1 MSANQELFELKFY
14 EWEEKFKDKPYLR
27 QPIGEK
33 WEEYTWGQ
41 VGDMARRL
49 ASGLKS
55 LNLREG
61 AHIGIY
67 SKNCREW
74 IISDLA
80 IVMAGYVS
88 VPFFPSLNGKELSY
102 IMDYGDVDALFIG
115 KIETWDEIK
124 NDLPAEMPI
133 IRFPKYDGCSNVSV
147 GHEWHEF
154 INSHNP
160 IQNPNTPKL
169 SDLWTIIFT
178 SGTTGNPKGVMLTYQ
193 AIDGI
198 KVVLDDPN
206 NPLGIKHTGNNDFI
220 SYLPLNHIFER
231 VVIEWCSFRYGGT
244 ISFVESIE
252 TFGQN
257 LKDVQPHVFA
267 AAPRVWTKL
276 QMGILSKFPQK
287 RLDTLLKIPL
297 LSSVLKKLI
306 RKGLGFSKVRVTVSG
321 SAPMPVELIEW
332 FRKVGV
338 YITNGYGMTENCA
351 ICSSVDGRDFEKLNT
366 VGKAQ
371 KGVEL
376 KIDEATGEILMRGP
390 FVMIGY
396 YKNEELSNETLR
408 GGWLHTG
415 DKGFLDDDGYLHITG
430 RVADSF
436 KTSKG
441 EYIEP
446 LTLEQFFV
454 NMNEIEEV
462 CVVGLGIA
470 QPLCLV
476 QLSDIGKNTSKEK
489 LSAMFTDTLN
499 GVNSDLVNYKKIS
512 TLIIVKDEWTQENGI
527 IGPTQKLKRGAIDE
541 LYSSK
546 YLEWHESDKSLIF
559 ESSHSER
566 SNSYT

>member
-1 MSANQELFELKFY
+1 MNTNQELFEFKFY
-14 EWEEKFKDKPYLR
+14 EWEKQLKDKPYLK
-27 QPIGEK
+27 QPFGDE
-33 WEEYTWGQ
+33 WEEYTWGE

-49 ASGLKS
+49 ATGLKS

-88 VPFFPSLNGKELSY
+88 VPFFPSLNGKELAY

-115 KIETWDEIK
+115 KIETWDQIK
-124 NDLPAEMPI
+124 DDLPEGMPLI
-133 IRFPKYDGCSNVSV
+133 KFPHYDGCSNVTK
-147 GHEWHEF
+147 GHEWFKFIDSHE
-154 INSHNP
+154 P
-160 IQNPNTPKL
+160 MQNPNKPKL

-178 SGTTGNPKGVMLTYQ
+178 SGTTGNAKGVMLTYQ

-206 NPLGIKHTGNNDFI
+206 NPLGIKHDGNNDFI

-244 ISFVESIE
+244 ISFVESLD
-252 TFGQN
+252 TFAKN
-257 LKDVQPHVFA
+257 LKAVQPHVFA

-276 QMGILSKFPQK
+276 QLGLLTKFPQK
-287 RLDTLLKIPL
+287 KLDTLLKIPL
-297 LSSVLKKLI
+297 LSSLLKKLI
-306 RKGLGFSKVRVTVSG
+306 KKGLGFSKARIVVSG

-351 ICSSVDGRDFEKLNT
+351 ICSSVDGRDFEKLHT
-366 VGKAQ
+366 VGQPQ
-371 KGVEL
+371 KGVKL
-376 KIDEATGEILMRGP
+376 KIDEETGEILMKGP
-390 FVMIGY
+390 FIMKGY
-396 YKNEELSNETLR
+396 YKNEELTNTTLR

-415 DKGFLDDDGYLHITG
+415 DKGFLDEDNYLHITG

-446 LTLEQFFV
+446 LTLEQYFV
-454 NMNEIEEV
+454 NINEIEEV

-470 QPLCLV
+470 QPLCLI
-476 QLSDIGKNTSKEK
+476 QLSEIGKNTSREVISKMLTDR
-489 LSAMFTDTLN
+489 LSE
-499 GVNSDLVNYKKIS
+499 VNSDLVNYKKIS
-512 TLIIVKDEWTQENGI
+512 TLIIVKDEWTQQNGI
-527 IGPTQKLKRGAIDE
+527 VGPTQKLKRGAIEDK
-541 LYSSK
+541 YSK
-546 YLEWHESDKSLIF
+546 DYLNWHNFNEEVIF
-559 ESSHSER
+559 E
-566 SNSYT
+566 

>member
-1 MSANQELFELKFY
+1 MIENQELFELKFY
-14 EWEEKFKDKPYLR
+14 EWEKEFKDKPYLR
-27 QPIGEK
+27 QPIGET
-33 WEEYTWGQ
+33 WEEYTWGE

-115 KIETWDEIK
+115 KIETWDDIK
-124 NDLPAEMPI
+124 DDLPNEMPI
-133 IRFPKYDGCSNVSV
+133 IRFPKYEGCSNVTK
-147 GHEWHEF
+147 GYEWHEF
-154 INSHNP
+154 INSNEP
-160 IQNPNTPKL
+160 IENPNQPKL

-257 LKDVQPHVFA
+257 LKEVQPHVFA

-287 RLDTLLKIPL
+287 KLDTLLKIPL
-297 LSSVLKKLI
+297 FSTILKKLI
-306 RKGLGFSKVRVTVSG
+306 RKGLGFSRVRVTVSG

-351 ICSSVDGRDFEKLNT
+351 ICSSVDGKDFNKLNT
-366 VGKAQ
+366 VGKPQ

-376 KIDEATGEILMRGP
+376 KIDEGTGEILMRGP

-415 DKGFLDDDGYLHITG
+415 DKGFLDKDGYLHITG

-470 QPLCLV
+470 QPMCLI
-476 QLSDIGKNTSKEK
+476 QLSEIGKSTSRDN
-489 LSAMFTDTLN
+489 LSKMFLDTLESI
-499 GVNSDLVNYKKIS
+499 NSDLVNYKKIS
-512 TLIIVKDEWTQENGI
+512 TLVIVKDEWSQENGI
-527 IGPTQKLKRGAIDE
+527 VGPTQKLKRGAVDE
-541 LYSSK
+541 K
-546 YLEWHESDKSLIF
+546 YNKNYLSWHESDEKLIF
-559 ESSHSER
+559 EDSF
-566 SNSYT
+566 

>member
-1 MSANQELFELKFY
+1 MSADQELFELKFY
-14 EWEEKFKDKPYLR
+14 KWEEEFKDKPYLR

-33 WEEYTWGQ
+33 WEEYTWGE

-49 ASGLKS
+49 ATGLKS
-55 LNLREG
+55 LNIREG

-88 VPFFPSLNGKELSY
+88 VPFFPSLNGKELTY

-133 IRFPKYDGCSNVSV
+133 IRFPKYDGCSNVTR

-154 INSHNP
+154 INSHDP
-160 IQNPNTPKL
+160 IQNPNNPKL

-287 RLDTLLKIPL
+287 RLDTLLKIPV
-297 LSSVLKKLI
+297 LSGILKKLI

-351 ICSSVDGRDFEKLNT
+351 ICSSVDGKDFKKLNT

-376 KIDEATGEILMRGP
+376 KIDEGTGEILMRGP

-408 GGWLHTG
+408 DGWLHTG

-476 QLSDIGKNTSKEK
+476 QLSDIGKNSSREK
-489 LSAMFTDTLN
+489 LSKMFTETLDS
-499 GVNSDLVNYKKIS
+499 VNSDLVNYKKIS

-527 IGPTQKLKRGAIDE
+527 IGPTQKLKRTAIDE
-541 LYSSK
+541 LYSTK
-546 YLEWHESDKSLIF
+546 YLEWHESEESLIF
-559 ESSHSER
+559 ESSQSSR

>member
-1 MSANQELFELKFY
+1 MDTNQELFEFKFY
-14 EWEEKFKDKPYLR
+14 EWEKQLKDKPYLK
-27 QPIGEK
+27 QPFGDK
-33 WEEYTWGQ
+33 WEEYTWGE

-49 ASGLKS
+49 ATGLKS

-88 VPFFPSLNGKELSY
+88 VPFFPSLNGKELAY

-115 KIETWDEIK
+115 KIETWDQIK
-124 NDLPAEMPI
+124 DDLPEGMPLI
-133 IRFPKYDGCSNVSV
+133 KFPHYDGCSNVTK
-147 GHEWHEF
+147 GHEWFDFIDSHE
-154 INSHNP
+154 P
-160 IQNPNTPKL
+160 MQNPNKPKL

-178 SGTTGNPKGVMLTYQ
+178 SGTTGNAKGVMLTYQ

-206 NPLGIKHTGNNDFI
+206 NPLGIKHDGNNDFI

-244 ISFVESIE
+244 ISFVESLD
-252 TFGQN
+252 TFAKN
-257 LKDVQPHVFA
+257 LKAVQPHVFA

-276 QMGILSKFPQK
+276 QLGLLTKFPQK
-287 RLDTLLKIPL
+287 KLDKLLKIPL
-297 LSSVLKKLI
+297 LSSLLKKLI
-306 RKGLGFSKVRVTVSG
+306 KKGLGFSKARIVVSG

-351 ICSSVDGRDFEKLNT
+351 ICSSVDGRDFEKLHT
-366 VGKAQ
+366 VGQPQ
-371 KGVEL
+371 KGVKL
-376 KIDEATGEILMRGP
+376 KIDEETGEILMKGP
-390 FVMIGY
+390 FIMKGY
-396 YKNEELSNETLR
+396 YKNEELTNTTLR

-415 DKGFLDDDGYLHITG
+415 DKGFLDEDNYLHITG

-446 LTLEQFFV
+446 LTLEQYFV
-454 NMNEIEEV
+454 NINEIEEV

-470 QPLCLV
+470 QPLCLI
-476 QLSDIGKNTSKEK
+476 QLSEIGKNTSREVISKMLTDR
-489 LSAMFTDTLN
+489 LSD
-499 GVNSDLVNYKKIS
+499 VNSDLVNYKKIS
-512 TLIIVKDEWTQENGI
+512 TLIIVKDEWTQQNGI
-527 IGPTQKLKRGAIDE
+527 VGPTQKLKRGAIEDK
-541 LYSSK
+541 YSK
-546 YLEWHESDKSLIF
+546 DYLNWHNFNEEVIF
-559 ESSHSER
+559 E
-566 SNSYT
+566 

>member
-1 MSANQELFELKFY
+1 MNTNQELFEFKFY
-14 EWEEKFKDKPYLR
+14 EWEKQLKDKPYLK
-27 QPIGEK
+27 QPVGDK
-33 WEEYTWGQ
+33 WEEYTWGE
-41 VGDMARRL
+41 VGNMARRL
-49 ASGLKS
+49 ATGLKS

-88 VPFFPSLNGKELSY
+88 VPFFPSLNGKELAY

-115 KIETWDEIK
+115 KIETWDQIK
-124 NDLPAEMPI
+124 DDLPQGMPLI
-133 IRFPKYDGCSNVSV
+133 KFPHYDGCSNVTK
-147 GHEWHEF
+147 GHKWFEF
-154 INSHNP
+154 IDSHEP
-160 IQNPNTPKL
+160 MQNPNKPKL

-178 SGTTGNPKGVMLTYQ
+178 SGTTGNAKGVMLTYQ

-206 NPLGIKHTGNNDFI
+206 NPLGIKHDGNNDFI

-244 ISFVESIE
+244 ISFVESLD
-252 TFGQN
+252 TFAKN
-257 LKDVQPHVFA
+257 LKAVQPHVFA

-276 QMGILSKFPQK
+276 QLGLLTKFPQK
-287 RLDTLLKIPL
+287 KLDTLLKIPL
-297 LSSVLKKLI
+297 LSSLLKKLI
-306 RKGLGFSKVRVTVSG
+306 KKGLGFSKARIVVSG

-351 ICSSVDGRDFEKLNT
+351 ICSSVDGRDFEKLHT
-366 VGKAQ
+366 VGQPQ

-376 KIDEATGEILMRGP
+376 KIDQETGEILMKGP
-390 FVMIGY
+390 FIMKGY
-396 YKNEELSNETLR
+396 YKNDELTNTTLR
-408 GGWLHTG
+408 GGWLYTG
-415 DKGFLDDDGYLHITG
+415 DKGFLDEDNYLHITG

-446 LTLEQFFV
+446 LTLEQHFV
-454 NMNEIEEV
+454 NINEIEEV

-470 QPLCLV
+470 QPLCLI
-476 QLSDIGKNTSKEK
+476 QLSEIGKNTSREVISKMLTDR
-489 LSAMFTDTLN
+489 LSE
-499 GVNSDLVNYKKIS
+499 VNSDLVNYKKIS
-512 TLIIVKDEWTQENGI
+512 TLIIVKDEWTQQNGI
-527 IGPTQKLKRGAIDE
+527 VGPTQKLKRGAIEDK
-541 LYSSK
+541 YSK
-546 YLEWHESDKSLIF
+546 DYLNWHNFNEEVIF
-559 ESSHSER
+559 E
-566 SNSYT
+566 

>member
-1 MSANQELFELKFY
+1 MSANQELFEFKFY
-14 EWEEKFKDKPYLR
+14 EWEKKFRDNPYLR
-27 QPIGEK
+27 QPFGDE
-33 WEEYTWGQ
+33 WEEYTWGK

-49 ASGLKS
+49 AAGLKS
-55 LNLREG
+55 LGLRDG

-102 IMDYGDVDALFIG
+102 IMEYGDVDALFLG
-115 KIETWDEIK
+115 KIETWEDIK
-124 NDLPAEMPI
+124 NDLPNDMPMI
-133 IRFPKYDGCSNVSV
+133 TFPHYKGCSKVTR
-147 GHEWHEF
+147 GFKWHDF
-154 INSHNP
+154 INSYEP
-160 IQNPNTPKL
+160 IQNPNKPKL

-178 SGTTGNPKGVMLTYQ
+178 SGTTGNAKGVMLTYQ

-206 NPLGIKHTGNNDFI
+206 NPLGIKHDGNNDFI

-244 ISFVESIE
+244 ISFVETID
-252 TFGQN
+252 TFGKN
-257 LKDVQPHVFA
+257 LKAVQPHVFA

-276 QMGILSKFPQK
+276 QVGILSKFSQK
-287 RLDTLLKIPL
+287 TLDILLNIPL
-297 LSSVLKKLI
+297 ISGLLKKLI
-306 RKGLGFSKVRVTVSG
+306 KKGLGFTRTRIAVSG

-332 FRKVGV
+332 FRKVGIF
-338 YITNGYGMTENCA
+338 ITNGYGMTENCA
-351 ICSSVDGRDFEKLNT
+351 ICSSVDGKDFGKLNT
-366 VGKAQ
+366 VGKPQ
-371 KGVEL
+371 KGVDL
-376 KIDEATGEILMRGP
+376 KIDEETGEILMKGP

-396 YKNEELSNETLR
+396 YKNEELTEQTLR

-415 DKGFLDDDGYLHITG
+415 DKGFLDEDNYLHITG

-446 LTLEQFFV
+446 LTLEQYFV
-454 NMNEIEEV
+454 NINEIEEV

-470 QPLCLV
+470 QPICLI
-476 QLSDIGKNTSKEK
+476 QLSEIGKKCSNEEISN
-489 LSAMFTDTLN
+489 LLLDRLN
-499 GVNSDLVNYKKIS
+499 EVNSEVVNYKKIS
-512 TLIIVKDEWTQENGI
+512 TLIVVKEEWTQENGI
-527 IGPTQKLKRGAIDE
+527 VGPTQKLKRGKIQDK
-541 LYSSK
+541 YSNY
-546 YLEWHESDKSLIF
+546 YLKWHESDEKIIF
-559 ESSHSER
+559 E
-566 SNSYT
+566 

>member
-1 MSANQELFELKFY
+1 MDTNQELFEFKFY
-14 EWEEKFKDKPYLR
+14 EWEKQLKDKPYLK
-27 QPIGEK
+27 QPFGDE
-33 WEEYTWGQ
+33 WEEYTWGE
-41 VGDMARRL
+41 VGNMARRL
-49 ASGLKS
+49 ATGLKS

-88 VPFFPSLNGKELSY
+88 VPFFPSLNGKELAY

-115 KIETWDEIK
+115 KIETWDQIK
-124 NDLPAEMPI
+124 DDLPEGMPLI
-133 IRFPKYDGCSNVSV
+133 KFPHYDGCSNVTK
-147 GHEWHEF
+147 GHEWFKFIDSHE
-154 INSHNP
+154 P
-160 IQNPNTPKL
+160 MQNPNKPKL

-178 SGTTGNPKGVMLTYQ
+178 SGTTGNAKGVMLTYQ

-206 NPLGIKHTGNNDFI
+206 NPLGIKHDGNNDFI

-244 ISFVESIE
+244 ISFVESLD
-252 TFGQN
+252 TFAKN
-257 LKDVQPHVFA
+257 LKAVQPHVFA

-276 QMGILSKFPQK
+276 QLGLLTKFPQK
-287 RLDTLLKIPL
+287 KLDKLLKIPL
-297 LSSVLKKLI
+297 LSSLLKKLI
-306 RKGLGFSKVRVTVSG
+306 KKGLGFSKARIVVSG

-351 ICSSVDGRDFEKLNT
+351 ICSCVDGRDFEKLHT
-366 VGKAQ
+366 VGQPQ

-376 KIDEATGEILMRGP
+376 RIDKETGEILMKGP
-390 FVMIGY
+390 FIMKGY
-396 YKNEELSNETLR
+396 YKNEELTNTTLR

-415 DKGFLDDDGYLHITG
+415 DKGFLDEDNYLHITG

-446 LTLEQFFV
+446 LTLEQYFV
-454 NMNEIEEV
+454 NINEIEEV

-470 QPLCLV
+470 QPLCLI
-476 QLSDIGKNTSKEK
+476 QLSEIGKNTSREVISKMLTDR
-489 LSAMFTDTLN
+489 LSE
-499 GVNSDLVNYKKIS
+499 VNSDLVNYKKIS
-512 TLIIVKDEWTQENGI
+512 TLIIVKDEWTQQNGI
-527 IGPTQKLKRGAIDE
+527 VGPTQKLKRGAIEDK
-541 LYSSK
+541 YSK
-546 YLEWHESDKSLIF
+546 DYLNWHNFNEEVIF
-559 ESSHSER
+559 E
-566 SNSYT
+566 

>member
-1 MSANQELFELKFY
+1 MNTNQELFEFKFY
-14 EWEEKFKDKPYLR
+14 EWEKQLKDQPYLK
-27 QPIGEK
+27 QPFDDN
-33 WEEYTWGQ
+33 WEEYTWGE

-49 ASGLKS
+49 ATGLKS

-88 VPFFPSLNGKELSY
+88 VPFFPSLNGKELAY
-102 IMDYGDVDALFIG
+102 IMDYGDVDALFVG
-115 KIETWDEIK
+115 KIETWDQIK
-124 NDLPAEMPI
+124 DDLPEGMPLI
-133 IRFPKYDGCSNVSV
+133 KFPHYDGCSNVTK
-147 GHEWHEF
+147 GLEWFEF
-154 INSHNP
+154 IKSNEP
-160 IQNPNTPKL
+160 MQNPNKPRL

-178 SGTTGNPKGVMLTYQ
+178 SGTTGNAKGVMLTYQ

-206 NPLGIKHTGNNDFI
+206 NPLGIKHDGNNDFI

-244 ISFVESIE
+244 ISFVESLD
-252 TFGQN
+252 TFGKN
-257 LKDVQPHVFA
+257 LKAVQPHVFA

-276 QMGILSKFPQK
+276 QLGLLAKFPQK
-287 RLDTLLKIPL
+287 KLDRLLGIPL
-297 LSSVLKKLI
+297 LSSLLKKLI
-306 RKGLGFSKVRVTVSG
+306 KKGLGFSKARIVVSG

-351 ICSSVDGRDFEKLNT
+351 ICSSVDGRDFEKLHT
-366 VGKAQ
+366 VGQPQ

-376 KIDEATGEILMRGP
+376 KIDQETGEILMKGP
-390 FVMIGY
+390 FIMKGY
-396 YKNEELSNETLR
+396 YKNEELTNTTLR

-415 DKGFLDDDGYLHITG
+415 DKGFLDEDNYLHITG

-446 LTLEQFFV
+446 LTLEQHFV
-454 NMNEIEEV
+454 NINEIEEV

-470 QPLCLV
+470 QPLCLI
-476 QLSDIGKNTSKEK
+476 QLSEIGKNTSKEAISIM
-489 LSAMFTDTLN
+489 LTDRLDE
-499 GVNSDLVNYKKIS
+499 VNSDLVNYKKIS
-512 TLIIVKDEWTQENGI
+512 TLIIVKDEWTQQNGI
-527 IGPTQKLKRGAIDE
+527 VGPTQKLKRGAIEDRYAQSY
-541 LYSSK
+541 LDWHNSS
-546 YLEWHESDKSLIF
+546 EQIVF
-559 ESSHSER
+559 E
-566 SNSYT
+566 

>member
-1 MSANQELFELKFY
+1 MDTNQELFEFKFY
-14 EWEEKFKDKPYLR
+14 EWEKQLKDKPYLK
-27 QPIGEK
+27 QPFGDK
-33 WEEYTWGQ
+33 WEEYTWGE

-49 ASGLKS
+49 ATGLKS

-88 VPFFPSLNGKELSY
+88 VPFFPSLNGKELAY

-115 KIETWDEIK
+115 KIETWDQIK
-124 NDLPAEMPI
+124 DDLPEGMPLI
-133 IRFPKYDGCSNVSV
+133 KFPHYDGCSNVTK
-147 GHEWHEF
+147 GHEWFKFIDSHE
-154 INSHNP
+154 P
-160 IQNPNTPKL
+160 MQNPNKPKL

-178 SGTTGNPKGVMLTYQ
+178 SGTTGNAKGVMLTYQ

-206 NPLGIKHTGNNDFI
+206 NPLGIKHDGNNDFI

-244 ISFVESIE
+244 ISFVESLD
-252 TFGQN
+252 TFAKN
-257 LKDVQPHVFA
+257 LKAVQPHVFA

-276 QMGILSKFPQK
+276 QLGLLTKFPQK
-287 RLDTLLKIPL
+287 KLDKLLKIPL
-297 LSSVLKKLI
+297 LSSLLKKLI
-306 RKGLGFSKVRVTVSG
+306 KKGLGFSKARIVVSG

-351 ICSSVDGRDFEKLNT
+351 ICSSVDGRDFEKLHT
-366 VGKAQ
+366 VGQPQ
-371 KGVEL
+371 KGVKL
-376 KIDEATGEILMRGP
+376 KIDEETGEILMKGP
-390 FVMIGY
+390 FIMKGY
-396 YKNEELSNETLR
+396 YKNEELTNTTLR

-415 DKGFLDDDGYLHITG
+415 DKGFLDEDNYLHITG

-446 LTLEQFFV
+446 LTLEQYFV
-454 NMNEIEEV
+454 NINEIEEV

-470 QPLCLV
+470 QPLCLI
-476 QLSDIGKNTSKEK
+476 QLSEIGRNTSREVISKM
-489 LSAMFTDTLN
+489 LTDRLAK
-499 GVNSDLVNYKKIS
+499 VNSDLVNYKKIS
-512 TLIIVKDEWTQENGI
+512 TLIIVKDEWTQQNGI
-527 IGPTQKLKRGAIDE
+527 VGPTQKLKRGAIEDK
-541 LYSSK
+541 YSK
-546 YLEWHESDKSLIF
+546 DYLNWHNFNEEVIF
-559 ESSHSER
+559 E
-566 SNSYT
+566 

>member
-1 MSANQELFELKFY
+1 MSANQELFELNFY
-14 EWEEKFKDKPYLR
+14 KWEKEFKDKAYLR
-27 QPIGEK
+27 QPIGET
-33 WEEYTWGQ
+33 WEEYTWGE

-115 KIETWDEIK
+115 KIETWDDIK
-124 NDLPAEMPI
+124 NDLPNEMPI
-133 IRFPKYDGCSNVSV
+133 IRFPKYEGCSNVTK
-147 GHEWHEF
+147 GYEWHEF
-154 INSHNP
+154 INSHDPIENP
-160 IQNPNTPKL
+160 HNPKL

-257 LKDVQPHVFA
+257 LKEVQPHVFA

-276 QMGILSKFPQK
+276 QMGILSKFSQK
-287 RLDTLLKIPL
+287 KLDTLLKIPL
-297 LSSVLKKLI
+297 LSTILKKLI
-306 RKGLGFSKVRVTVSG
+306 RKGLGFSRVRVTVSG

-338 YITNGYGMTENCA
+338 YVTNGYGMTENCA
-351 ICSSVDGRDFEKLNT
+351 ICSSVDGRDFDKLNT
-366 VGKAQ
+366 VGKPQ

-376 KIDEATGEILMRGP
+376 KIDEGTGEILMRGP

-396 YKNEELSNETLR
+396 YKNEKLSKETLR

-446 LTLEQFFV
+446 LTLEKFFV

-470 QPLCLV
+470 QPMCLI
-476 QLSDIGKNTSKEK
+476 QLSDIGKNTSQDY
-489 LSAMFTDTLN
+489 LSKMFLNTLDDI
-499 GVNSDLVNYKKIS
+499 NSDLVNYKKIS
-512 TLIIVKDEWTQENGI
+512 TLVIVKDEWTQENGI
-527 IGPTQKLKRGAIDE
+527 VGPTQKLKRGAVDE
-541 LYSSK
+541 K
-546 YLEWHESDKSLIF
+546 YNKNYLNWHESDQKLIF
-559 ESSHSER
+559 ED
-566 SNSYT
+566 NF

>member
-14 EWEEKFKDKPYLR
+14 KWEKEFKDKPYLR
-27 QPIGEK
+27 QPIGET
-33 WEEYTWGQ
+33 WEEYTWGE
-41 VGDMARRL
+41 VGNMARRL

-80 IVMAGYVS
+80 IVMAGYIS

-115 KIETWDEIK
+115 KIETWDDIK
-124 NDLPAEMPI
+124 NDLPSEMPI
-133 IRFPKYDGCSNVSV
+133 IRFPKYEGCSNVTK

-154 INSHNP
+154 INSHEPIENP
-160 IQNPNTPKL
+160 HKPKL

-257 LKDVQPHVFA
+257 LKEVQPHVFA

-287 RLDTLLKIPL
+287 KLDTLLKIPL
-297 LSSVLKKLI
+297 LSTILKKLI
-306 RKGLGFSKVRVTVSG
+306 RKGLGFSRVRVTVSG

-351 ICSSVDGRDFEKLNT
+351 ICSSVDGKDFEKLNT
-366 VGKAQ
+366 VGKPQ

-376 KIDEATGEILMRGP
+376 KIDEGTGEILMRGP

-396 YKNEELSNETLR
+396 YKNKELSNETLR

-415 DKGFLDDDGYLHITG
+415 DKGFLDEDGYLHITG

-470 QPLCLV
+470 QPMCLI
-476 QLSDIGKNTSKEK
+476 QLSDIGKSATKDNLSK
-489 LSAMFTDTLN
+489 MFLDTLEN
-499 GVNSDLVNYKKIS
+499 INSDLVNYKKIS
-512 TLIIVKDEWTQENGI
+512 TLIIVKDEWSQENGI
-527 IGPTQKLKRGAIDE
+527 VGPTQKLKRGAVDE
-541 LYSSK
+541 K
-546 YLEWHESDKSLIF
+546 YNKDYLKWHESDQKLIF
-559 ESSHSER
+559 EDSF
-566 SNSYT
+566 

>member
-1 MSANQELFELKFY
+1 MNTNQELFEFKFY
-14 EWEEKFKDKPYLR
+14 EWEKQLKDKPYLK
-27 QPIGEK
+27 QPFGDE
-33 WEEYTWGQ
+33 WEEYTWGE
-41 VGDMARRL
+41 VGNMARRL
-49 ASGLKS
+49 ATGLKS

-88 VPFFPSLNGKELSY
+88 VPFFPSLNGKELAY

-115 KIETWDEIK
+115 KIETWGQIK
-124 NDLPAEMPI
+124 DDLPQGMPLI
-133 IRFPKYDGCSNVSV
+133 KFPHYDGCSNVTK
-147 GHEWHEF
+147 GHEWFEF
-154 INSHNP
+154 IDSHEP
-160 IQNPNTPKL
+160 MQNPNKPKL

-178 SGTTGNPKGVMLTYQ
+178 SGTTGNAKGVMLTYQ

-206 NPLGIKHTGNNDFI
+206 NPLGIKHDGNNDFI

-244 ISFVESIE
+244 ISFVESLD
-252 TFGQN
+252 TFAKN
-257 LKDVQPHVFA
+257 LKAVQPHVFA

-276 QMGILSKFPQK
+276 QLGLLTKFPQK
-287 RLDTLLKIPL
+287 KLDKLLKIPL
-297 LSSVLKKLI
+297 LSSLLKKLI
-306 RKGLGFSKVRVTVSG
+306 KKGLGFSKARIVVSG

-351 ICSSVDGRDFEKLNT
+351 ICSSVDGRDFEKLHT
-366 VGKAQ
+366 VGQPQ

-376 KIDEATGEILMRGP
+376 KIDQETGEILMKGP
-390 FVMIGY
+390 FIMKGY
-396 YKNEELSNETLR
+396 YKNEELTNTTLR

-415 DKGFLDDDGYLHITG
+415 DKGFLDEDNYLHITG

-446 LTLEQFFV
+446 LTLEQYFV
-454 NMNEIEEV
+454 NINEIEEV

-470 QPLCLV
+470 QPLCLI
-476 QLSDIGKNTSKEK
+476 QLSEIGKNTSREVISKM
-489 LSAMFTDTLN
+489 LTDRLAK
-499 GVNSDLVNYKKIS
+499 VNSDLVNYKKIS
-512 TLIIVKDEWTQENGI
+512 TLIIVKDEWTQQNGI
-527 IGPTQKLKRGAIDE
+527 VGPTQKLKRGAIEDK
-541 LYSSK
+541 YSK
-546 YLEWHESDKSLIF
+546 DYLNWHNFNEEVIF
-559 ESSHSER
+559 E
-566 SNSYT
+566 

>member
-1 MSANQELFELKFY
+1 MSANQELFEFKFY
-14 EWEEKFKDKPYLR
+14 EWEDKFKDKPYLR
-27 QPIGEK
+27 QPFGDD
-33 WEEYTWGQ
+33 WEEYTWGE

-49 ASGLKS
+49 ATGLKS
-55 LNLREG
+55 LGLRDG

-102 IMDYGDVDALFIG
+102 IMEYGDVDALFLG
-115 KIETWDEIK
+115 KIETWEDIK
-124 NDLPAEMPI
+124 NDLPNDMPMI
-133 IRFPKYDGCSNVSV
+133 TFPHYKGCSKVTR
-147 GHEWHEF
+147 GFKWHDF
-154 INSHNP
+154 INSYEP
-160 IQNPNTPKL
+160 IQNPNKPKL

-178 SGTTGNPKGVMLTYQ
+178 SGTTGNAKGVMLTYQ

-206 NPLGIKHTGNNDFI
+206 NPLGIKHDGNNDFI

-244 ISFVESIE
+244 ISFVETID
-252 TFGQN
+252 TFGKN
-257 LKDVQPHVFA
+257 LKAVQPHVFA

-276 QMGILSKFPQK
+276 QVGILSKFSQK
-287 RLDTLLKIPL
+287 TLDILLNIPL
-297 LSSVLKKLI
+297 ISGLLKKLI
-306 RKGLGFSKVRVTVSG
+306 KKGLGFTKTRIAVSG

-332 FRKVGV
+332 FRKVGIF
-338 YITNGYGMTENCA
+338 ITNGYGMTENCA
-351 ICSSVDGRDFEKLNT
+351 ICSSVDGKDFGKLNT
-366 VGKAQ
+366 VGKPQ
-371 KGVEL
+371 KGVDL
-376 KIDEATGEILMRGP
+376 KIDEETGEILMKGP

-396 YKNEELSNETLR
+396 YKNEELTKQTLR

-415 DKGFLDDDGYLHITG
+415 DKGFLDEDNYLHITG

-446 LTLEQFFV
+446 LTLEQYFV
-454 NMNEIEEV
+454 NINEIEEV

-470 QPLCLV
+470 QPICLI
-476 QLSDIGKNTSKEK
+476 QLSEIGKKCSNEEISN
-489 LSAMFTDTLN
+489 LLLDRLN
-499 GVNSDLVNYKKIS
+499 EVNSEVVNYKKIS
-512 TLIIVKDEWTQENGI
+512 TLIVVKEEWTQENGI
-527 IGPTQKLKRGAIDE
+527 VGPTQKLKRGKIQDK
-541 LYSSK
+541 YSNY
-546 YLEWHESDKSLIF
+546 YLKWHESDEKIIF
-559 ESSHSER
+559 E
-566 SNSYT
+566 

>member
-1 MSANQELFELKFY
+1 MNTNQELFEFKFY
-14 EWEEKFKDKPYLR
+14 EWEKQLKDKHYLK
-27 QPIGEK
+27 QPFGDK
-33 WEEYTWGQ
+33 WEEYTWGE

-49 ASGLKS
+49 ATGLKS

-88 VPFFPSLNGKELSY
+88 VPFFPSLNGKELAY

-115 KIETWDEIK
+115 KIETWDQIK
-124 NDLPAEMPI
+124 DDLPEGMPLI
-133 IRFPKYDGCSNVSV
+133 KFPHYDGCSNVTK
-147 GHEWHEF
+147 GHEWFKFIDSHE
-154 INSHNP
+154 P
-160 IQNPNTPKL
+160 MQNPNKPKL

-178 SGTTGNPKGVMLTYQ
+178 SGTTGNAKGVMLTYQ

-206 NPLGIKHTGNNDFI
+206 NPLGIKHDGNNDFI

-244 ISFVESIE
+244 ISFVESLD
-252 TFGQN
+252 TFAKN
-257 LKDVQPHVFA
+257 LKAVQPHVFA

-276 QMGILSKFPQK
+276 QLGLLNKFPQK
-287 RLDTLLKIPL
+287 KLDKLLKIPL
-297 LSSVLKKLI
+297 LSSLLKKLI
-306 RKGLGFSKVRVTVSG
+306 KKGLGFSKARIVVSG

-351 ICSSVDGRDFEKLNT
+351 ICSSVDGRDFEKLHT
-366 VGKAQ
+366 VGQPQ
-371 KGVEL
+371 KGVKL
-376 KIDEATGEILMRGP
+376 KIDEETGEILMKGP
-390 FVMIGY
+390 FIMKGY
-396 YKNEELSNETLR
+396 YKNEELTNTTLR

-415 DKGFLDDDGYLHITG
+415 DKGFLDEDNYLHITG

-446 LTLEQFFV
+446 LTLEQYFV
-454 NMNEIEEV
+454 NINEIEEV

-470 QPLCLV
+470 QPLCLI
-476 QLSDIGKNTSKEK
+476 QLSEIGKNTSREVISKMLTDR
-489 LSAMFTDTLN
+489 LSE
-499 GVNSDLVNYKKIS
+499 VNNDLVNYKKIS
-512 TLIIVKDEWTQENGI
+512 TLIIVKDEWTQQNGI
-527 IGPTQKLKRGAIDE
+527 VGPTQKLKRGAIEDK
-541 LYSSK
+541 YSK
-546 YLEWHESDKSLIF
+546 DYLNWHNLNEEVIF
-559 ESSHSER
+559 E
-566 SNSYT
+566 

>member
-1 MSANQELFELKFY
+1 MNTNQELFEFKFY
-14 EWEEKFKDKPYLR
+14 EWEKQLKDKPYLK
-27 QPIGEK
+27 QPFGDK
-33 WEEYTWGQ
+33 WEEYTWGE
-41 VGDMARRL
+41 VGNMARRL
-49 ASGLKS
+49 ATGLKS

-88 VPFFPSLNGKELSY
+88 VPFFPSLNGKELAY

-115 KIETWDEIK
+115 KIETWDQIK
-124 NDLPAEMPI
+124 DDLPEGMPLI
-133 IRFPKYDGCSNVSV
+133 KFPHYDGCSNVTK
-147 GHEWHEF
+147 GHEWFKFIDSHE
-154 INSHNP
+154 P
-160 IQNPNTPKL
+160 MQNPNKPKL

-178 SGTTGNPKGVMLTYQ
+178 SGTTGNAKGVMLTYQ

-206 NPLGIKHTGNNDFI
+206 NPLGIKHDGNNDFI

-244 ISFVESIE
+244 ISFVESLD
-252 TFGQN
+252 TFAKN
-257 LKDVQPHVFA
+257 LKAVQPHVFA

-276 QMGILSKFPQK
+276 QLGLLTKFPQK
-287 RLDTLLKIPL
+287 KLDKLLKIPL
-297 LSSVLKKLI
+297 LSSLLKKLI
-306 RKGLGFSKVRVTVSG
+306 KKGLGFSKARIVVSG

-351 ICSSVDGRDFEKLNT
+351 ICSSVDGRDFEKLHT
-366 VGKAQ
+366 VGQPQ
-371 KGVEL
+371 KGVKL
-376 KIDEATGEILMRGP
+376 KIDEETGEILMKGP
-390 FVMIGY
+390 FIMKGY
-396 YKNEELSNETLR
+396 YKNEELTNTTLR

-415 DKGFLDDDGYLHITG
+415 DKGFLDEDNYLHITG

-446 LTLEQFFV
+446 LTLEQYFV
-454 NMNEIEEV
+454 NINEIEEV

-470 QPLCLV
+470 QPLCLI
-476 QLSDIGKNTSKEK
+476 QLSEIGKNTSREVISKMLTDR
-489 LSAMFTDTLN
+489 LSE
-499 GVNSDLVNYKKIS
+499 VNSDLVNYKKIS
-512 TLIIVKDEWTQENGI
+512 TLIIVKDEWTQQNGI
-527 IGPTQKLKRGAIDE
+527 VGPTQKLKRGAIEDK
-541 LYSSK
+541 YSK
-546 YLEWHESDKSLIF
+546 DYLNWHNFNEEVIF
-559 ESSHSER
+559 E
-566 SNSYT
+566 

>member
-1 MSANQELFELKFY
+1 MNTNQELFEFKFY
-14 EWEEKFKDKPYLR
+14 EWEKQLKDKPYLK
-27 QPIGEK
+27 QPFGDE
-33 WEEYTWGQ
+33 WEEYTWGE
-41 VGDMARRL
+41 VGNMARRL
-49 ASGLKS
+49 ATGLKS

-88 VPFFPSLNGKELSY
+88 VPFFPSLNGKELAY

-124 NDLPAEMPI
+124 DDLPQGMPLI
-133 IRFPKYDGCSNVSV
+133 KFPHYDGCSNVTK
-147 GHEWHEF
+147 GHEWFEF
-154 INSHNP
+154 IDSHEP
-160 IQNPNTPKL
+160 MQNPNKPKL

-178 SGTTGNPKGVMLTYQ
+178 SGTTGNAKGVMLTYQ

-206 NPLGIKHTGNNDFI
+206 NPLGIKHDGNNDFI

-244 ISFVESIE
+244 ISFVESLD
-252 TFGQN
+252 TFAKN
-257 LKDVQPHVFA
+257 LKAVQPHVFA

-276 QMGILSKFPQK
+276 QLGLLTKFPQK
-287 RLDTLLKIPL
+287 KLDTLLKIPL
-297 LSSVLKKLI
+297 LSSILKKLI
-306 RKGLGFSKVRVTVSG
+306 KKGLGFSKARIVVSG

-351 ICSSVDGRDFEKLNT
+351 ICSSVDGRDFEKLHT
-366 VGKAQ
+366 VGQPQ
-371 KGVEL
+371 KGVKL
-376 KIDEATGEILMRGP
+376 KIDEETGEILMKGP
-390 FVMIGY
+390 FIMKGY
-396 YKNEELSNETLR
+396 YKNEELTNTTLR

-415 DKGFLDDDGYLHITG
+415 DKGFLDEDNYLHITG

-446 LTLEQFFV
+446 LTLEQYFV
-454 NMNEIEEV
+454 NINEIEEV

-470 QPLCLV
+470 QPLCLI
-476 QLSDIGKNTSKEK
+476 QLSEIGKNTSREVISKM
-489 LSAMFTDTLN
+489 LTDRLYE
-499 GVNSDLVNYKKIS
+499 VNSDLVNYKKIS
-512 TLIIVKDEWTQENGI
+512 TLIIVKDEWTQQNGI
-527 IGPTQKLKRGAIDE
+527 VGPTQKLKRGAIEDK
-541 LYSSK
+541 YSK
-546 YLEWHESDKSLIF
+546 DYLNWHNFNEEVIF
-559 ESSHSER
+559 E
-566 SNSYT
+566 